1 MMTGMEHTKAWDN
14 EYKSSIWKGHYSLD
28 NIELVS
34 INGRIL
40 DAGCGSGKYTLPLRM
55 RGYDVVGID
64 VSTNALEMARTSSTK
79 HGLDIDF
86 IAGNIC
92 NLPFPDNSFDAVL
105 CYGVLQH
112 LLSKEREL
120 AISEFRRILSKDG
133 QLFIEVFGKDDM
145 RYGGNEVEP
154 DTFSRKSGIIY
165 HYFNKDELE
174 MLLADFSCNISESRI
189 KKLFEGKS
197 YTRHMINAVAKK
209 P

>member
-1 MMTGMEHTKAWDN
+1 MEHTKAWNN
-14 EYKSSIWKGHYSLD
+14 EYKSSTWKGHYSLR
-28 NIELVS
+28 NIELSS
-34 INGRIL
+34 IKGRIL

-55 RGYDVVGID
+55 RGYDVTGID
-64 VSTNALEMARTSSTK
+64 VSTKALGMARTSSTK
-79 HGLDIDF
+79 HCLDGEF

-112 LLSKEREL
+112 LLSREREL
-120 AISEFRRILSKDG
+120 AVSEFRRILSKGG

-154 DTFSRKSGIIY
+154 DTFSRESGIIY
-165 HYFNKDELE
+165 HYFNIDELE
-174 MLLADFSCNISESRI
+174 KLLADFSCDISESRN
-189 KKLFEGKS
+189 KKRFEGEN
-197 YTRHMINAVAKK
+197 YTRHMINAIAKK

>member
-1 MMTGMEHTKAWDN
+1 MKHTKAWDN
-14 EYKSSIWKGHYSLD
+14 EYKSSVWKGHYSLE
-28 NIELVS
+28 NIELDS
-34 INGRIL
+34 IKSPIL

-55 RGYDVVGID
+55 RGYAVTGID
-64 VSTNALEMARTSSTK
+64 VSTKALEMARTSSTK
-79 HGLDIDF
+79 HGLESEF

-92 NLPFPDNSFDAVL
+92 HLPFSDNSFDAVL

-112 LLSKEREL
+112 LLLKEREL
-120 AISEFRRILSKDG
+120 AISEFGRILTKGG

-165 HYFNKDELE
+165 HYFSIDELE
-174 MLLADFSCNISESRI
+174 KLLENFSGKFSESRKI
-189 KKLFEGKS
+189 KLFKGEK
-197 YTRHMINAVAKK
+197 YTRHMINAVVKK